1 MTIRTLLPAMAATV
15 AIGVSGAAAA
25 QSVGVSGLGV
35 ADANDRGAVAGAAL
49 EAQAQNRGQRD
60 RRNRHWRDRD
70 DPRPVPNA
78 ASTYGAGSVYTDR
91 NRTSAAV
98 SSGGAA
104 SGDGTQSTATTVDA
118 YGETRRD
125 GSSADIYGSST
136 ATSEETR
143 RPRRYD

>member
-35 ADANDRGAVAGAAL
+35 AEANDRGAVAGAAL
-49 EAQAQNRGQRD
+49 EAQAQNRD